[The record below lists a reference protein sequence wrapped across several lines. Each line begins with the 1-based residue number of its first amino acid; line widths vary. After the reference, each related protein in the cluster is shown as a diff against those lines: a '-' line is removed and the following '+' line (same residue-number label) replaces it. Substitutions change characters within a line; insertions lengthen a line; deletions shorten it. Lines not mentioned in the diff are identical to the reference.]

1 METAQTSALSS
12 LAQSGI
18 LGAICVIMMSVIVA
32 LYLELRK
39 VSKDRTDQVEA
50 IQKLRIDDAA
60 KYQVTLLEMLRVA
73 TAAVTQSTA
82 SQEAMETALKEL
94 REAFD
99 KFAERT
105 RSIR

>member
-1 METAQTSALSS
+1 MEPVQSAATS
-12 LAQSGI
+12 LASHGI
-18 LGAICVIMMSVIVA
+18 LGAICVILLGAILA
-32 LYLELRK
+32 LYRELQK
-39 VSKDRTDQVEA
+39 VSKDRTEQVEA
-50 IQKLRIDDAA
+50 IQRLRIDDAA
-60 KYQVTLLEMLRVA
+60 KYQSTLLDMLKVA

-105 RSIR
+105 RGIR